1 MTSFLAFLGV
11 SIIVIVTPGPD
22 TAITIRN
29 TLVGGRAGGVFT
41 ALGIATGQMIWAIA
55 ASIGIVAV
63 LLASEPLFVA
73 VKFAGAAYL
82 VYLGGQALVQAFR
95 PSAFDQRGILAKKH
109 AGHLTPL
116 TAFRQG
122 VISDLGN
129 PKVAVFFASLLP
141 QFVPSGEPTFMT
153 LLLLGAVFAVM
164 TFSWLGLYVAIIAR
178 AGDVLRRSSL
188 RRVIEGVMGTLLI
201 AMGLRVVV
209 AQR

>member
-1 MTSFLAFLGV
+1 MNSFLAFLGV

-41 ALGIATGQMIWAIA
+41 ALGIATGQTVWAIA

-82 VYLGGQALVQAFR
+82 VYLGVQALAQAFR
-95 PSAFDQRGILAKKH
+95 SSSLDQRGILAKKH
-109 AGHLTPL
+109 ALRLTPL

-129 PKVAVFFASLLP
+129 PKMAVFFASLLP

-164 TFSWLGLYVAIIAR
+164 TFSWLTLYVAIVAR

-188 RRVIEGVMGTLLI
+188 RRVIEGVVGTLLI